1 MPHAEALL
9 FVDDYEPEVAE
20 RDLRR
25 EYRVRSDDDV
35 AGTGRKPLEC
45 PLVRR
50 RGLEARDGLDSYG
63 RPVEARGEGLEVLF
77 RKDRGRRENSRLPA
91 VHRGYEGGPHRDFRL
106 AVARVAADEAVH
118 RLLRREVLLDGGYRG
133 GLVGRLLVWERGLE
147 RVYSVALHIVG
158 ESRHEF
164 APRLRLE
171 ERRGEVGDRLLRIG
185 LVLRPALAVEPVQ
198 PDRLALYADIAR
210 EEMCVGCRHM

>member
-9 FVDDYEPEVAE
+9 LVDDYEPEVAE

-77 RKDRGRRENSRLPA
+77 RKDRGRREDSRLLA
-91 VHRGYEGGPHRDFRL
+91 VHGGDERGPHRDFRL

-118 RLLRREVLLDGGYRG
+118 RLLRREVLLDGGYCR

-147 RVYSVALHIVG
+147 RVHAVTFDIIG
-158 ESRHEF
+158 ESRHKF

-171 ERRGEVGDRLLRIG
+171 
-185 LVLRPALAVEPVQ
+185 
-198 PDRLALYADIAR
+198 
-210 EEMCVGCRHM
+210 

>member
-1 MPHAEALL
+1 MTAAIAAAWSG
-9 FVDDYEPEVAE
+9 V
-20 RDLRR
+20 
-25 EYRVRSDDDV
+25 S
-35 AGTGRKPLEC
+35 
-45 PLVRR
+45 
-50 RGLEARDGLDSYG
+50 SYG
-63 RPVEARGEGLEVLF
+63 
-77 RKDRGRRENSRLPA
+77 N
-91 VHRGYEGGPHRDFRL
+91 
-106 AVARVAADEAVH
+106 
-118 RLLRREVLLDGGYRG
+118 
-133 GLVGRLLVWERGLE
+133 GLE
-147 RVYSVALHIVG
+147 RVYSVARHIVG